1 MKEIVD
7 RILKEEELARKKIQN
22 ARDESEGII
31 RKAEKES
38 QEMIEKSVSDS
49 NESFERK
56 KELTRNEFVLE
67 KEKQLKDIREK
78 LAALRKEKEKD
89 IPSLAQKIFSR
100 IILIED

>member
-22 ARDESEGII
+22 AREEGENAV
-31 RKAEKES
+31 RKAEKDG
-38 QEMIEKSVSDS
+38 QDMIERAASEF

-56 KELTRNEFVLE
+56 KELTQNEFVLE
-67 KEKQLKDIREK
+67 KEKQLKQIREK

-100 IILIED
+100 IIRIED